1 MVEGD
6 KYSRNRQKVYD
17 LLKENG
23 YTDKELGG
31 NADSLFSDRNN
42 ASLAYQALSRG
53 GYSSLANDEN
63 DFMSLLYGPD
73 GEKPQD
79 NGIGQDGQKSGF
91 ARLRSA
97 FQRTTASPVED
108 EARQD
113 GGDDGS
119 VGQKPKRALGPRL
132 QSVFRKFGE
141 RLDEEVDLEAE
152 PVKAQDAAGEI
163 EELEKQLAEI
173 RGDEDFVKQYDDRK
187 SAVSQQAKSFGNLRG
202 DVRGTAIETEFE
214 KFNADR
220 SWLEENAERYE
231 GAKADKAKADEI
243 RGRIAEITRAEEKRK
258 VEEARRAVQEKR
270 NPQDIIALGIRPNG
284 RDNAGRVHDDYA
296 HFGAA
301 DDLLGMAEQ
310 EYNRGSKYD
319 SGYGGGTADKVGTAI
334 GQFVKGGI
342 NAVDKGTLTMGL
354 SEAAAFKDVRRV
366 AEKNNDLINGVFKG
380 LGYDDAAARK
390 VISEAEDAWEKLQ
403 PVNEELKPMV
413 AELKDME
420 ATLEALAKSGNEEKY
435 RATYDKYKKK
445 YEEYSKL
452 YKEKY
457 EPLQQS
463 VDKYT
468 DLMDAV
474 QSATEDGLSEGE
486 KAVLD
491 AFGKYVSAKAW
502 GDSNASVASRSGEGL
517 EQTLEFMLDFILTRG
532 VGKAGTKAATKMM
545 ANGTLK
551 KYLGETGAKIASK
564 GLADIGVS
572 TVRTSLM
579 FPRSLAAY
587 GEQITQMNRKGSG
600 VDEFGRYK
608 FDRSKANAA
617 VNTALTQFVE
627 YWSEGFGEY
636 FSAGERALFRKVTK
650 NAPKVAIGQTLKN
663 YRGSIG
669 KYLDY
674 GKFDGHFNEMLEE
687 VVGSG
692 LNALAGWMSGDRIG
706 DKEAMKEF
714 WGGENLAVLNLSFL
728 PLSVIGV
735 ATNMKAY
742 HRMKANYDRG
752 VATLNPLLENGSL
765 DRKELEDLT
774 SRMPEMTPEQIR
786 DRIVEITDIARKKNG
801 GSLPDDFAPGL
812 MGVLEGNFAMNMQ
825 HDAWRDAAENIAVA
839 NAYAA
844 YYEDPDAAGSKAWGL
859 ARNEQA
865 ARDAALE
872 AGFTEEDLDKDS
884 AVLARESGSMK
895 EEDPDRASVLYDYA
909 YAKAQSDG
917 LRDGYDNASEEY
929 FSEIESAIRNSEVD
943 GNVIRATDAEGNVVF
958 ITSQD
963 ATVDSQGLNTPTGKS
978 GLVSYLTP
986 DGKLAQAKADSF
998 TDATSTPTGEYV
1010 AAQRQNFMNARD
1022 EWFNIV
1028 RESISPEGMVAEIA
1042 DHVGRTVYVDAN
1054 GTLAPVRIER
1064 TLDNGGTAVISGDKK
1079 VLGGIARAAGFQAPE
1094 GKMIKVPASQLYSLL
1109 AREDDNS
1116 LMTDIPSAEENAAVA
1131 PAAEPAQAEAA
1142 PEMDVQDLRGSYQN
1156 IRDIDGRDREV
1167 LVTDVR
1173 DNGDVVYEYEDENGR
1188 TKQNVLPG
1196 ADFVGA
1202 LQENQAP
1209 ATEAPVAPVSTQASA
1224 ARHEAVSQSDFRGNP
1239 IPMKDGQVDQ
1249 ESFRESDPEAWARW
1263 VESLPEG
1270 DERRPSLGTAK
1281 RLEGIAKSAKKA
1293 VEKAQ
1298 KELEKLYD
1306 EGASDEKIQAK
1317 EKELRGLIARQRL
1330 YDDAVRNFSQPAAE
1344 APVAPV
1350 VEETPAPAPDVEESN
1365 VSGEN
1370 FEQDITQP
1378 EKTPNHPARL
1388 REAYESGVPVRIAEA
1403 ERAIT
1408 EFINASE
1415 DIDAVNATAKQAKA
1429 RRKKAEKGS
1438 AEYKTQDLVAKTAM
1452 ARLKQLREAGKK
1464 TFEERR
1470 DAAMEV
1476 YFNLSSA
1483 SEEQLRDALAYF
1495 ESQSQYEADRGRAEE
1510 VRQTLEKRSRV
1521 SGQLAE
1527 TQKEVLASIEGKSP
1541 EQVAAEH
1548 EAERQ
1553 KPLKERV
1560 KEWEERTGATVEVLE
1575 SRDQVTNK
1583 SAQKAIEGG
1592 QNPTGWFDPRTGKIA
1607 IYLPNI
1613 KDASEIDKTYMHEVV
1628 AHKGVRGL
1636 LGEDGF
1642 NELMDHVWNDL
1653 MSEEDKTKWLKYNS
1667 HLEGSDEYLRR
1678 AAADEFMAHLA
1689 EDVDSG
1695 KIDPQKAE
1703 IIWTKIA
1710 SKIQEILNKLGLQL
1724 KLTEE
1729 DLKEVIKASL
1739 ANLERTNA
1747 KIKAQAQT
1755 GHADTNPLTEA
1766 QKKVI
1771 AFVEGKAPEQVDR
1784 KAKATEPK
1792 IGQSANADK
1801 KIDDF
1806 GQKIGGARKDQARE
1820 RIKDSTKLTVK
1831 DLSELKDPDKIL
1843 SRKQIA
1849 KYVAEGQMTSADA
1862 QTLLATN
1869 MAVRSSSG
1877 FESYKSLLLVK
1888 YRDMASAWE
1897 RGEDIGFEFTQ
1908 EDEDFILSQ
1917 YSERIQQMPTIRES
1931 IRKSL
1936 AYHAQCF
1943 EDYRRTYEALDYPN
1957 TARDIKSAYIS
1968 QGRVDGRF
1976 WVKGSYSAS
1985 RGYPFST
1992 FDEAVVKMKSLYPEK
2007 VNVDKEAKKAK
2018 DSGDSKTGHL
2028 KVVKDELGYF
2038 RVKSNLI
2045 PGQIFLSRKFYN
2057 RKDAEAYLNDN
2068 AEALVEK
2075 ENKMA
2080 YALMGSNIGMVQRE
2094 GQDYRGGKD
2103 VTEKD
2108 FMETFNPKGVE
2119 FGNWVPQAERQ
2130 EYLNKT
2136 YDAIMDFCRVVG
2148 ISPKAFFL
2156 GGRLG
2161 IGFGSRGKGG
2171 ALAHYEYL
2179 KEVINLTRMKGAGS
2193 LAHEWFHALDNYL
2206 AKQKTGNTSDM
2217 ATDTRNVVRQEVA
2230 DAFTDFVKAM
2240 NALDY
2245 SKRSHRAGAYWGEVW
2260 ERAARLFADYTYNEL
2275 GGKGIVSP
2283 LLARMPGEVD
2293 ETQED
2298 FILSAWPY
2306 ATKQE
2311 NATMKPYFD
2320 RLFAAIQEE
2329 EGTGVL
2335 FRKDGDVKQQQLDI
2349 INASNPMTDD
2359 YHTGIRSVDDIKT
2372 WDEAVA
2378 QARQEAEQGGWTEL
2392 AAYQDITNEM
2402 VNEAQES
2409 GRITVYSSYPIENGV
2424 FVTPSR
2430 MQAKDY
2436 AGEGEVYSKNIPVTN
2451 VAWINTDEGQYAET
2465 DKERDDAAE
2474 DTRFRKANQTQNGFI
2489 SNAEMALDKIKM
2501 EKATPEQWLKMLE
2514 KEGGLKA
2521 GEDKWIGLSDWLKES
2536 DKKTLTKDE
2545 IGDFIEQNRIQI
2557 EEEHYGEA
2565 DITELQREF
2574 DEIYDGIID
2583 GIGTED
2589 EDEVIMSPRERAW
2602 EELNSR
2608 YHGGD
2613 DFNSA
2618 FYLDDRMRI
2627 QVDNEDAAGFFLGK
2641 KPINYTRL
2649 NYTTE
2654 GLTNKQ
2660 EIALTVP
2667 TIDPWNESDEIH
2679 FGDAGGGRAVA
2690 WIRFGDATDAEGS
2703 KVLTIDEIQS
2713 KRHQEGREKGYK
2725 DADSPRRS
2733 ADIRKRMLD
2742 AQKEA
2747 NEKSAAHFNFL
2758 KSIYGDG
2765 YEEGGVPK
2773 ELVQARPLTEEEQ
2786 ETETRL
2792 AYEAYEARQRHRE
2805 VQEEANRFADENR
2818 GKVEAAPFEKNW
2830 HELAMKRMLRY
2841 AAENGYDKVAW
2852 TTGDQQAARYDIGQV
2867 VESIGY
2873 EDPQTHWI
2881 EKDKSRQ
2888 FVIRKQDGGKIP
2900 GRVFV
2905 EGEYKG
2911 IVQETMENSFGGKPL
2926 TDVLGK
2932 ALANQIIEAEGRGE
2946 IAGEGLR
2953 IGAEG
2958 MKGFY
2963 DDILPRFMNK
2973 YGKKWGVKVQDINL
2987 PGIGDAGT
2995 GLTMHS
3001 VDVTPEMKESVM
3013 EGQVMFRKAT
3023 TNTEDGET
3031 ISYESMGGLPEGTK
3045 RTSLV
3050 ERTYRKTGAFSF
3062 TGKEKIESAAD
3073 VAYIFKELETEAVE
3087 NSFIVFVKDGKPT
3100 ILHTGIGTINQ
3111 TEIDS
3116 APMVAGLKD
3125 FTPDKIF
3132 MVHNH
3137 PSGRVEASTADGR
3150 ELDRLQ
3156 MMAGD
3161 IPVEGIIIDTVSG
3174 EYGVFDKELGSTL
3187 IDTRRGEEADAV
3199 PLEVLTFNKMVF
3211 SPDYHSEIGRGITNA
3226 EDVAAYL
3233 SAHRLGEGEK
3243 LGALLLNQHNQVV
3256 GNLVF
3261 NENTL
3266 NAENAETLA
3275 NDAVEAA
3282 VRSAANRVILFGDM
3296 SADKSTIWNFK
3307 NSVDRIGGGNV
3318 RWLDA
3323 VKVEGNH
3330 TRSLAEGTEEDR
3342 ITYAEREATGET
3354 LGRMGDGLGVKIR
3367 RIGSGSMPAGHK
3379 TDKGYYDPST
3389 GEMTVCTDN
3398 VTDER
3403 DAIATVLH
3411 ETVGYKGLE
3420 DLFGDRFRE
3429 AMANIYATLD
3439 RKGRAW
3445 VNGYINQNSLDFG
3458 SEGVTRGVME
3468 YVSNLADSG
3477 NYNDPVWDRIGGI
3490 LGRVVDA
3497 NFGTDGFTF
3506 TNREMDYVI
3515 RAATEHMKNPDWLN
3529 TPTGRALDTLMKRQL
3544 GINET
3549 DPNRPT
3555 DPDGPETGILFRN
3568 GDTGVA
3574 NEDYN
3579 AEMELW
3585 HNVAVM
3591 ENQNADLPVKIG
3603 MEKVMKE
3610 VGMVTLAEEDDYL
3623 TRHNVA
3629 SSRAETEAHNFEL
3642 FYFTPLLEQVRAIQ
3656 AKLLGKSSNKS
3667 ERKRAYE
3674 RILDYLYAVSALE
3687 RNAYKNTDLD
3697 SSEQRDWSGITSLM
3711 GRLPEE
3717 WQEAEDDAREMIDS
3731 FRSEVDDDAELDALW
3746 DRIRACT
3753 DFSLEHAYKHGLIT
3767 REEYETLH
3775 GTASKPRMWNYY
3787 LPLRGFDEKTAE
3799 ETFNYTSFFGTS
3811 SQNPVVKKMKG
3822 RWTKA
3827 DNPLANILNI
3837 AENEIVQ
3844 GNDNWAKQALYSF
3857 TLNAGEN
3864 TLLTEATPWF
3874 VKDPATKKWMLA
3886 EPAEGQTLEDFEKNM
3901 QETFNDEHANG
3912 LPHTVKKGRRGLSLD
3927 KIMVN
3932 KANQNE
3938 HLIRLKVAG
3947 VDKMIWVNGNPAL
3960 AKAVNGFRRSQSMQW
3975 LRRASR
3981 ALSNLFTT
3989 YSLDFTAKN
3998 LIRDTIYSRSAMIVK
4013 EDRAYRHRFRKNW
4026 WSNFGYGAFAFPMAK
4041 LAFAWESGALQSKPA
4056 ADRTK
4061 REQMFIDFMTD
4072 GGQTGYTIINSVNEI
4087 KRSLERSMR
4096 RAAQETGQVTIPVLG
4111 HYAKFVKTLNEAFE
4125 LLTRFT
4131 AYETSRDMGRSG
4143 LRSAEDAKEI
4153 SVNFNRR
4160 GAQSGEGIWGNI
4172 ASFLG
4177 ATHYFYNAGI
4187 QGFDNYLRLYKTNWK
4202 KMTAITS
4209 GLAMMGILTPLI
4221 NSMLAGAAAGA
4232 GDGDDEWYWNL
4243 PEWVRR
4249 NNIVIGW
4256 KDKDKVD
4263 EDGNVV
4269 KSHGASYFCIPLP
4282 VEFRAPYGI
4291 GDIAAQAFCYGLKIK
4306 GRKPFNRIPNRNG
4319 WRVAGDILATASA
4332 MLPVNPIE
4340 GYTSNGNFGD
4350 AAIRAVVPDAMVF
4363 FVDWATNRDY
4373 TGRALWKENPF
4384 NDTAPKSQ
4392 GAYASTPKGIVLAC
4406 QKLAEVT
4413 EARIDVPPGL
4423 VRDFMNNYG
4432 GGFFRAA
4439 EDVSKIVTGIIGS
4452 DPERPLRYDNM
4463 PFFSGFS
4470 GHLDEDRSD
4479 TFAKNALNEY
4489 GDLSEGNVKALN
4501 AICGTNK
4508 LTSAKIYGDED
4519 IPEEYQAKVN
4529 AWKTLHPK
4537 EFELGRMYLEG
4548 MNNKYKMKQYDKGE
4562 KKGQW
4567 HKSKELERKGVTA
4580 LKKEWK
4586 DLREI
4591 WAKMPSKTPEEKSAK
4606 AKMELKVQDAWHRY
4620 YDAEANLA
4628 EALMDYEYGR

>member
-31 NADSLFSDRNN
+31 SADSLFSDRNN
-42 ASLAYQALSRG
+42 ASLAYQALSRD

-73 GEKPQD
+73 GEKPRD
-79 NGIGQDGQKSGF
+79 NGMGQDGQKSGF

-97 FQRTTASPVED
+97 FQRTAASPVED
-108 EARQD
+108 ETRQD
-113 GGDDGS
+113 GGDDDS
-119 VGQKPKRALGPRL
+119 MVQKPKRALGPRL

-152 PVKAQDAAGEI
+152 PVKAQDAAEEI

-187 SAVSQQAKSFGNLRG
+187 SAVFQQAKSFGNLRG
-202 DVRGTAIETEFE
+202 DIRGSAIETEFK
-214 KFNADR
+214 KFNADKG
-220 SWLEENAERYE
+220 WLEENAERYE

-243 RGRIAEITRAEEKRK
+243 RGRIAEITRDEEKRK
-258 VEEARRAVQEKR
+258 VEETRRAVQEKL

-284 RDNAGRVHDDYA
+284 RDNAGRTHDDYA

-310 EYNRGSKYD
+310 EYNRGSKYAP
-319 SGYGGGTADKVGTAI
+319 GYAGGTVDKVGTAI

-342 NAVDKGTLTMGL
+342 SAVDKGTLTMGL

-366 AEKNNDLINGVFKG
+366 AEKNNDLVNGVFKR

-390 VISEAEDAWEKLQ
+390 VISEAEEAWEKLQ
-403 PVNEELKPMV
+403 PVYEELNPMA

-435 RATYDKYKKK
+435 RTTYDKYKKK

-474 QSATEDGLSEGE
+474 QSATEEGLSESE

-517 EQTLEFMLDFILTRG
+517 EQTFEFMLDFILTRG

-564 GLADIGVS
+564 GLADIGVG

-617 VNTALTQFVE
+617 VNTALTQFIE

-663 YRGSIG
+663 YRGSVG

-692 LNALAGWMSGDRIG
+692 LNALAGWMSGDRLG

-742 HRMKANYDRG
+742 HRMKSNYDRG

-786 DRIVEITDIARKKNG
+786 DKIVEITDSARKKNG

-872 AGFTEEDLDKDS
+872 AGFTEEDLDEDS

-963 ATVDSQGLNTPTGKS
+963 ATVDSQGLNTPTGRS

-986 DGKLAQAKADSF
+986 DGNLAQAKADSF
-998 TDATSTPTGEYV
+998 TDVTSTPTGEYV

-1028 RESISPEGMVAEIA
+1028 RESISQEGKVAEIGN
-1042 DHVGRTVYVDAN
+1042 HVGRTVYVDAN

-1064 TLDNGGTAVISGDKK
+1064 TLDNGGTAIISGDKK
-1079 VLGGIARAAGFQAPE
+1079 VLGGIARAAGFQAP
-1094 GKMIKVPASQLYSLL
+1094 GGTMMKVPASQLYSLL
-1109 AREDDNS
+1109 AKEDDNS
-1116 LMTDIPSAEENAAVA
+1116 LMTDMPSAEENAAVA
-1131 PAAEPAQAEAA
+1131 PATEPAQAEAA

-1156 IRDIDGRDREV
+1156 IRDIDGQDREV
-1167 LVTDVR
+1167 FVTDVR

-1188 TKQNVLPG
+1188 TRQNVLPG
-1196 ADFVGA
+1196 GDFVNA

-1209 ATEAPVAPVSTQASA
+1209 ATEAPVAPESTQAPA
-1224 ARHEAVSQSDFRGNP
+1224 ARQEVVPQSDFRGNP

-1306 EGASDEKIQAK
+1306 EGAADEKIQAK
-1317 EKELRGLIARQRL
+1317 EKELRGLTARQRL
-1330 YDDAVRNFSQPAAE
+1330 YDDAVENFSRPVAEAPAEAPAAE
-1344 APVAPV
+1344 AAAEEAPVAEAPIA
-1350 VEETPAPAPDVEESN
+1350 EEPAPAPDVEESPAP
-1365 VSGEN
+1365 VAGEQN
-1370 FEQDITQP
+1370 
-1378 EKTPNHPARL
+1378 PA
-1388 REAYESGVPVRIAEA
+1388 
-1403 ERAIT
+1403 
-1408 EFINASE
+1408 
-1415 DIDAVNATAKQAKA
+1415 Q
-1429 RRKKAEKGS
+1429 
-1438 AEYKTQDLVAKTAM
+1438 
-1452 ARLKQLREAGKK
+1452 
-1464 TFEERR
+1464 EE
-1470 DAAMEV
+1470 
-1476 YFNLSSA
+1476 
-1483 SEEQLRDALAYF
+1483 
-1495 ESQSQYEADRGRAEE
+1495 
-1510 VRQTLEKRSRV
+1510 
-1521 SGQLAE
+1521 
-1527 TQKEVLASIEGKSP
+1527 
-1541 EQVAAEH
+1541 AAEH

-1560 KEWEERTGATVEVLE
+1560 KEWEERTGVTMEVLE

-1583 SAQKAIEGG
+1583 SAQQAIDEGR
-1592 QNPTGWFDPRTGKIA
+1592 NPTGWFEPNTGKVV
-1607 IYLPNI
+1607 IYLPNV
-1613 KDASEIDKTYMHEVV
+1613 KDVSEIDKTYMHEVV
-1628 AHKGVRGL
+1628 SHKGLREL
-1636 LGEDGF
+1636 LGEEGF
-1642 NELMDHVWNDL
+1642 NSLMDTVWNDL
-1653 MSEEDKTKWLKYNS
+1653 MSEGDRSKWLAYNS
-1667 HLEGSDEYLRR
+1667 HLSGNEEYLRR
-1678 AAADEFMAHLA
+1678 AAADEFVAHVA
-1689 EDVDSG
+1689 ENLDADTQNSVWDR
-1695 KIDPQKAE
+1695 
-1703 IIWTKIA
+1703 IIEKV
-1710 SKIQEILNKLGLQL
+1710 KEILNKIGLDIR
-1724 KLTEE
+1724 LTDE
-1729 DLKEVIKASL
+1729 DIKSLLRSSL
-1739 ANLERTNA
+1739 ANYE
-1747 KIKAQAQT
+1747 KIQA
-1755 GHADTNPLTEA
+1755 E
-1766 QKKVI
+1766 
-1771 AFVEGKAPEQVDR
+1771 R
-1784 KAKATEPK
+1784 KAEAEKQKVEQSETSPSVDEEKPKRAATK
-1792 IGQSANADK
+1792 RVQADK

-1897 RGEDIGFEFTQ
+1897 RGEDIGFEITQ

-1917 YSERIQQMPTIRES
+1917 YSERIQQMQTIRES

-1992 FDEAVVKMKSLYPEK
+1992 FDEAVVKMKSLYPEM

-2028 KVVKDELGYF
+2028 KVVKDDYGYY

-2094 GQDYRGGKD
+2094 GQDYREGKD
-2103 VTEKD
+2103 ITEKD
-2108 FMETFNPKGVE
+2108 FMETFNPRGVE

-2136 YDAIMDFCRVVG
+2136 YDAIMDFCQVVG

-2161 IGFGSRGKGG
+2161 IAFGSRGKGG
-2171 ALAHYEYL
+2171 ALAHYESM

-2206 AKQKTGNTSDM
+2206 AKRKTGNVSDM
-2217 ATDTRNVVRQEVA
+2217 ATDTRNVERQEVA
-2230 DAFTDFVKAM
+2230 DAFTDFVRAM

-2245 SKRSHRAGAYWGEVW
+2245 TRRSHRAGAYWGEVW

-2283 LLARMPGEVD
+2283 LLARKPDEVD

-2298 FILSAWPY
+2298 FILSVWPY

-2349 INASNPMTDD
+2349 INESNPMTDD

-2392 AAYQDITNEM
+2392 ASYPDITNEM

-2436 AGEGEVYSKNIPVTN
+2436 AGEGEVYSKTIPVTN

-2465 DKERDDAAE
+2465 DRERDDAAE

-2489 SNAEMALDKIKM
+2489 SNADAALEKIKM

-2521 GEDKWIGLSDWLKES
+2521 GEDKWLGLSDWLKES

-2545 IGDFIEQNRIQI
+2545 LGDFIEQNRIQI

-2565 DITELQREF
+2565 DVTELQREF

-2654 GLTNKQ
+2654 GLTNKR

-2679 FGDAGGGRAVA
+2679 FGDADNGRAVA
-2690 WIRFGDATDAEGS
+2690 WVRFGDTTTYNPEAPAAREAYESARKRLDDYRDNLKAKYADSEQPYYKACTPEELAELAS
-2703 KVLTIDEIQS
+2703 RKDRESELDKKLETVLANRPRVLVIDEIQS
-2713 KRHQEGREKGYK
+2713 KRHQEAREHGYRDDK
-2725 DADSPRRS
+2725 AVESATKKVESAKKEYDDYIDS
-2733 ADIRKRMLD
+2733 L
-2742 AQKEA
+2742 KE
-2747 NEKSAAHFNFL
+2747 K
-2758 KSIYGDG
+2758 YGGYDG
-2765 YEEGGVPK
+2765 MAGN
-2773 ELVQARPLTEEEQ
+2773 LTEEENKRA
-2786 ETETRL
+2786 EDL
-2792 AYEAYEARQRHRE
+2792 NEAVNAAQN
-2805 VQEEANRFADENR
+2805 EEAKSM
-2818 GKVEAAPFEKNW
+2818 GGIPSAPFEKNW
-2830 HELAMKRMLRY
+2830 HELAMKRMLRL
-2841 AAENGYDKVAW
+2841 AAEEGYDYVAW
-2852 TTGDQQAARYDIGQV
+2852 TTGDQQAERYNIGNSV
-2867 VESIGY
+2867 
-2873 EDPQTHWI
+2873 DDI
-2881 EKDKSRQ
+2881 EKSD
-2888 FVIRKQDGGKIP
+2888 GKIYIDLKD
-2900 GRVFV
+2900 GSAITLTADRDGTITSSTGAHIQS
-2905 EGEYKG
+2905 GEYNGKNLSEIIGKELAGKVLSAKG
-2911 IVQETMENSFGGKPL
+2911 NQVFRGFDLRVGG
-2926 TDVLGK
+2926 
-2932 ALANQIIEAEGRGE
+2932 
-2946 IAGEGLR
+2946 
-2953 IGAEG
+2953 EG

-2973 YGKKWGVKVQDINL
+2973 YGKKWGVKVSDINL
-2987 PGIGDAGT
+2987 PNVEKAAQ
-2995 GLTMHS
+2995 TMHA
-3001 VDVTPEMKESVM
+3001 VPVTPEMKESVM
-3013 EGQVMFRKAT
+3013 EGQVMFREGSAM
-3023 TNTEDGET
+3023 TEDGET

-3050 ERTYRKTGAFSF
+3050 ERTYKKTGAFSF
-3062 TGKEKIESAAD
+3062 TGKNKIESAAD

-3100 ILHTGIGTINQ
+3100 ILHTGIGDISST
-3111 TEIDS
+3111 TIDS
-3116 APMVAGLKD
+3116 APMVVGMKD
-3125 FTPDKIF
+3125 FAPDEVY

-3137 PSGRVEASTADGR
+3137 PSGRVEASRADWK
-3150 ELDRLQ
+3150 ELEKLQ
-3156 MMAGD
+3156 KIAGET
-3161 IPVEGIIIDTVSG
+3161 PVQGVIIDTVTG
-3174 EYGVFDKELGSTL
+3174 EYGVFDTEYGGGTL
-3187 IDTRRGEEADAV
+3187 AITDERKHDESENI
-3199 PLEVLTFNKMVF
+3199 PLEVLSFDKMVF
-3211 SPDYHSEIGRGITNA
+3211 SDEYKAEIKGRRMTSASE
-3226 EDVAAYL
+3226 VAAYL
-3233 SAHRLGEGEK
+3233 SAHRLGEGSK
-3243 LGALLLNQHNQVV
+3243 VGALLVDRKGMV
-3256 GNLVF
+3256 TGNLVF
-3261 NENTL
+3261 NGNYIDKD
-3266 NAENAETLA
+3266 NAHDFAG
-3275 NDAVEAA
+3275 DAVDAA
-3282 VRSAANRVILFGDM
+3282 IRSGAEQVILFGDFDY
-3296 SADKSTIWNFK
+3296 SWGPLYDFRQALSDLSGG
-3307 NSVDRIGGGNV
+3307 SVR
-3318 RWLDA
+3318 LTDA
-3323 VKVEGNH
+3323 VKVDGNH
-3330 TRSLAEGTEEDR
+3330 TRSLAEGTLRDGDADTMSLEEGFNTYFRVDGTEEDR
-3342 ITYAEREATGET
+3342 ITYAEREATGVT

-3367 RIGSGSMPAGHK
+3367 RIGSASMPAGHK

-3389 GEMTVCTDN
+3389 GEMTVCMDN

-3429 AMANIYATLD
+3429 AMANIYAALD
-3439 RKGRAW
+3439 QKGRAW
-3445 VNGYINQNSLDFG
+3445 VNGYISQNSLDFG
-3458 SEGVTRGVME
+3458 SEGVTLGVME

-3477 NYNDPVWDRIGGI
+3477 NYNDPVWDSISGI

-3497 NFGTDGFTF
+3497 NFGTDGFAF

-3555 DPDGPETGILFRN
+3555 DPDGPGTGILFRN

-3579 AEMELW
+3579 TEMERW

-3610 VGMVTLAEEDDYL
+3610 VGMDTLAEEDDYL

-3656 AKLLGKSSNKS
+3656 AKLLGKSSNKG

-3711 GRLPEE
+3711 GRSPEE

-3731 FRSEVDDDAELDALW
+3731 FRSEVDDDAELDTLW

-3932 KANQNE
+3932 KANRNE

-3998 LIRDTIYSRSAMIVK
+3998 LIRDTIYSRSALIVK

-4096 RAAQETGQVTIPVLG
+4096 RAAQETGPVTIPVLG
-4111 HYAKFVKTLNEAFE
+4111 HYAKFVKTVNEAFE

-4172 ASFLG
+4172 ASYLG

-4187 QGFDNYLRLYKTNWK
+4187 QGFDNYLRLYKASSV
-4202 KMTAITS
+4202 KMTAITT
-4209 GLAMMGILTPLI
+4209 GLAMMGILTPMI
-4221 NSMLAGAAAGA
+4221 NSLLAGAASG
-4232 GDGDDEWYWNL
+4232 GDGDDDWYWNL

-4249 NNIVIGW
+4249 NNLILGTGRWYLAV
-4256 KDKDKVD
+4256 
-4263 EDGNVV
+4263 
-4269 KSHGASYFCIPLP
+4269 PLP
-4282 VEFRAPYGI
+4282 VEFRAPYGL
-4291 GDIAAQAFCYGLKIK
+4291 GDIIGSAFVYEKT
-4306 GRKPFNRIPNRNG
+4306 PNRTFG
-4319 WRVAGDILATASA
+4319 GVAGDIISTAA
-4332 MLPVNPIE
+4332 GILPVNPIE
-4340 GYTSNGNFGD
+4340 GYTSNGNIGD
-4350 AAIRAVVPDAMVF
+4350 AVIRGIVPDATVF

-4373 TGRALWKENPF
+4373 TGRPLWKENPF
-4384 NDTAPKSQ
+4384 SDTAPKSQ
-4392 GAYASTPKGIVLAC
+4392 GAFASTPKGIVYAC
-4406 QKLAEVT
+4406 QKLAEIT
-4413 EARIDVPPGL
+4413 EGGIDVPPGL

-4432 GGFFRAA
+4432 GGFFRTA
-4439 EDVSKIVTGIIGS
+4439 EDISKLLFTDV
-4452 DPERPLRYDNM
+4452 ERPRRWDNI
-4463 PFFSGFS
+4463 PFFSGFT
-4470 GHLDEDRSD
+4470 GHIDEDRSNS
-4479 TFAKNALNEY
+4479 FAMNALNEY
-4489 GDLSEGNVKALN
+4489 KDLADGIVKKMN
-4501 AICGTNK
+4501 AINGTSK
-4508 LTSAKIYGDED
+4508 ISTSMLFGDPD
-4519 IPEEYQAKVN
+4519 SLPEQFRAKVN
-4529 AWKTLHPK
+4529 TWKALHPK
-4537 EFELGRMYLEG
+4537 EYELGRMYHEG
-4548 MNNKYKMKQYDKGE
+4548 MNNKYKMKQYVKGQ

-4567 HKSKELERKGVTA
+4567 YKSKELERKGVTA

-4586 DLREI
+4586 SLREE
-4591 WAKMPSKTPEEKSAK
+4591 WANMPSRTEVEKSAK
-4606 AKMELKVQDAWHRY
+4606 AEMWLEVQDAWHRY